1 MAFKSEHAGVYFQES
16 RAGTLSRKERG
27 SVSFTYDKTY
37 VAQGGPPLSLSLP
50 LRCEPFTADGLP
62 AYFSGLCSE
71 GWLRRTQSFQQ
82 GIHPDDDF
90 TRLVLNGGDL
100 AGAVTIF
107 PEKDDYL

>member
-1 MAFKSEHAGVYFQES
+1 MAFKPERAGVYFQGN

-37 VAQGGPPLSLSLP
+37 VEQGGPPLSWSLP
-50 LRCEPFTADGLP
+50 LRCEPFTTVGLP

-71 GWLRRTQSFQQ
+71 GWLRRIQSFQQ
-82 GIHPDDDF
+82 GIDPDDDF
-90 TRLVLNGGDL
+90 TRLVLNGRDL